1 MTLQN
6 CSDFCHTLIWI
17 SHGFT
22 LYFYLLFLAVL
33 GLHYCEGFSLVAGSR
48 DYSSAAAS
56 HCESESES
64 YSVVSNPMDCSLQAP
79 PFMETS
85 RQEIL
90 EWVAISFSRGS
101 FRPRDGTW
109 VSYAVGRLFT
119 IWATR
124 EASLVAKHQLYGMW
138 ASVVVFPSSR
148 AHWLNSCDTWA

>member
-1 MTLQN
+1 MNQP
-6 CSDFCHTLIWI
+6 WI
-17 SHGFT
+17 
-22 LYFYLLFLAVL
+22 YIILLFIIF
-33 GLHYCEGFSLVAGSR
+33 GCAGSSLLQGLF
-48 DYSSAAAS
+48 SSCREQGLLSGYTAPAS

-119 IWATR
+119 I
-124 EASLVAKHQLYGMW
+124 
-138 ASVVVFPSSR
+138 
-148 AHWLNSCDTWA
+148 